1 MISKETNARGIAAQT
16 NLSTNLT
23 LEGHNNGSVMVTTWN
38 PMYKKLTTSDQ
49 KGLIIVWM
57 MHKGAWF
64 EEMINNR
71 NKSVVRDMRW
81 RSNGQEICIAY
92 EDGVVIVGGVDGNRL
107 WSKEM
112 GGTLSLMEWAP
123 DGKLLLFVINSTD
136 LIIHNHQG
144 VRLGSI
150 PIHPNI
156 YNNNNTPLR
165 IVGIEWYDGA
175 EGHNVPNA
183 PVLAIAFENGRIQI
197 MRHIEDDAPVLI
209 DSRLHVNNIKWNSNG
224 TLLAITGT
232 SMDAPATNN
241 TAPPSEVQFYTCLGK
256 YSTTLR
262 IPGGGNIASIT
273 WEGSGLRL
281 ALAVESFIYF
291 ANVRPQYRWC
301 SFGDTVVYSFAKPG
315 RDEQC
320 VIFWNTKTN
329 EKYTKYVRNLLAM
342 QGSGEHCVLIS
353 IADDDTANNNDAN
366 TPTPTSN
373 KPNTRQYVVI
383 LCNAIGSPVDS
394 KHINVYP
401 DYVTMTPYHVAVA
414 SMDTLYVWHY
424 RTQVSRLTSVDSNTL
439 RRKEGRERIFQLEDQ
454 NNNSLEMM
462 NNNGGSICCLA
473 TSTKYLLVA
482 RENGIV
488 YQYQLPSLILENK
501 FRLRC
506 RPVQIQINC
515 DSTRFSIIDLS
526 NILTFYD
533 MEAKSIGPG
542 GSTTIGEHLSF
553 ERRDVWDMRWADDY
567 PDLWCATEKT
577 RMYVFRNFE
586 PEEPILS
593 SGYIQKFSD
602 LTISTVLLDEIYEH
616 PDTPTKET
624 HLIEHEIRSLRDMR
638 TLLATNSLRD
648 CLAFV
653 EENSHP
659 RLWRLLAE
667 TALTKL
673 DLPMAEKSFVA
684 AGDYPGI
691 QFVKRLQ
698 LLRDK
703 SIQKAEVAA
712 YFQRFQE
719 AEDIYHQMDR
729 KDLAIELRMRVG
741 DWKNV
746 LSLIEN
752 VSGED
757 ELLHVAYTRLGDYY
771 ADRQQYYQA
780 IPYYERAKANDM
792 LIECYYIV
800 ERYNSIVNLIEVLP
814 EGSPLLLNIGKKLQS
829 IGLSEEAAQAYVKAN
844 DIKAAVD
851 CCVLSNH
858 WDKAV
863 ELAQQYSLPQVEG
876 LMSKYVSRLLE
887 QNKTL
892 SAIELYRKA
901 NRDIESAKLLA
912 NLGHDIAKTKIN
924 PLRAKQFFVLAAI
937 EVERHRR
944 RTMDLTT
951 MNTTTNATTA
961 GVTAVGTANKTKTN
975 MTMGGGARTNATMMT
990 AVTLDTL
997 MREDAESQR
1006 SVDVGGRARTL
1017 DSAWHGAE
1025 AFHYWMLAQRQLYS
1039 GQIQEAMI
1047 TAQRLTQYEDI
1058 LDPKDIYSLI
1068 ALTSYYSQY
1077 YNIASRALI
1086 RLEHL
1091 DSLTS
1096 QQQEKYTDVAYAM
1109 FTRNRPVD
1117 IPTQDVR
1124 QCPTSGCNGSI
1135 ARYQT
1140 NCPTCKTNFPI
1151 CVVSGQIILLPLS
1164 GTTNSLNNLTY
1175 NCPVCRHRALNDKM
1189 KGRKSCALCHAP
1201 VETK

>member
-1 MISKETNARGIAAQT
+1 
-16 NLSTNLT
+16 
-23 LEGHNNGSVMVTTWN
+23 MVATWN
-38 PMYKKLTTSDQ
+38 PVYRKLTTSDQ

-107 WSKEM
+107 WSKDM
-112 GGTLSLMEWAP
+112 GGTLTLMEWAP
-123 DGKLLLFVINSTD
+123 DGKILLFVINSTD

-144 VRLGSI
+144 VRLGNI

-156 YNNNNTPLR
+156 YNSQAPVR
-165 IVGIEWYDGA
+165 ITGIEWYDGTD
-175 EGHNVPNA
+175 GHTYPNA
-183 PVLAIAFENGRIQI
+183 PVLAVAFENGRIQI

-209 DSRLHVNNIKWNSNG
+209 DTRLQLNNIKWNING
-224 TLLAITGT
+224 TLLAVTGVPI
-232 SMDAPATNN
+232 DNN
-241 TAPPSEVQFYTCLGK
+241 NSNNNAEVQFYTCLGK
-256 YSTTLR
+256 YTTTLR
-262 IPGGGNIASIT
+262 VPGGAISSIT

-281 ALAVESFIYF
+281 ALAVDSFIYF
-291 ANVRPQYRWC
+291 ANIRPPYRWC

-315 RDEQC
+315 REEQC

-329 EKYTKYVRNLLAM
+329 EKYTKYVRNLLEM

-353 IADDDTANNNDAN
+353 LADEENSTTTEPGSSSST
-366 TPTPTSN
+366 TPNPASTTKS
-373 KPNTRQYVVI
+373 TGRQYVVI

-394 KHINVYP
+394 KHISVYP
-401 DYVTMTPYHVAVA
+401 DHVTMTPFHVAIA
-414 SMDTLYVWHY
+414 STDTLYVWHY
-424 RTQVSRLTSVDSNTL
+424 RTQVSRLTSIDSNTL

-454 NNNSLEMM
+454 TVTGNGDFINNNNNSN
-462 NNNGGSICCLA
+462 NNNGGSICALC

-506 RPVQIQINC
+506 RPVRMQINC
-515 DSTRFSIIDLS
+515 DSTRFSVIDLS
-526 NILTFYD
+526 NVLTFFD

-542 GSTTIGEHLSF
+542 GTTVIGEHLSF
-553 ERRDVWDMRWADDY
+553 ERRDVWDMAWADDY
-567 PDLWCATEKT
+567 PDLWCATEKA

-586 PEEPILS
+586 PEEPTLS
-593 SGYIQKFSD
+593 SGYIRRFSD

-616 PDTPTKET
+616 PDTPSKEN
-624 HLIEHEIRSLRDMR
+624 HVIEHEIRSLRDMR

-703 SIQKAEVAA
+703 SIQKAEVSA

-729 KDLAIELRMRVG
+729 KDLAIELRMRIG

-752 VSGED
+752 VTGED
-757 ELLHVAYTRLGDYY
+757 ELLHIAYTRLGDYY
-771 ADRQQYYQA
+771 ADRQQYNQA
-780 IPYYERAKANDM
+780 IPFYERAKANDM
-792 LIECYYIV
+792 LVECYYVV
-800 ERYNSIVNLIEVLP
+800 ERYSAIVDLIDVLP
-814 EGSPLLLNIGKKLQS
+814 EGNALLQNIGKKLQS
-829 IGLSEEAAQAYVKAN
+829 IGLSEAAARAFVKAN

-858 WDKAV
+858 WDTAV
-863 ELAQQYSLPQVEG
+863 DLAQQYSLPQVEG
-876 LMSKYVSRLLE
+876 LMAKYVSRLLD

-892 SAIELYRKA
+892 TAIELYRKA

-912 NLGHDIAKTKIN
+912 NLGNDIAKTKIN

-944 RTMDLTT
+944 RTMDLSSL
-951 MNTTTNATTA
+951 NTVNTVNGTVATGGEKTGGGA
-961 GVTAVGTANKTKTN
+961 TKSNNKTA
-975 MTMGGGARTNATMMT
+975 MTMGGGRTNATMMT

-1025 AFHYWMLAQRQLYS
+1025 AFHFWMLAQRQLYA
-1039 GQIQEAMI
+1039 GQIQDAMI

-1091 DSLTS
+1091 DTLNSV
-1096 QQQEKYTDVAYAM
+1096 QQEKYTDVAYAM

-1117 IPTQDVR
+1117 IPNQDVR
-1124 QCPTSGCNGSI
+1124 QCPTNGCNGTI
-1135 ARYQT
+1135 GRHQT
-1140 NCPTCKTNFPI
+1140 NCTVCKSNYPVCVITGQVILVPVTGSSPTLG
-1151 CVVSGQIILLPLS
+1151 SM
-1164 GTTNSLNNLTY
+1164 TTRTY
-1175 NCPVCRHRALNDKM
+1175 LCSTCRHRALIEKM
-1189 KGRKSCALCHAP
+1189 KGRNSCALCHAP
-1201 VETK
+1201 VEINNSNK